1 MNPRVVFAREGLSIA
16 RSLLRFGW
24 LLIKCGVL
32 GAFVA
37 VLLALPHL
45 YRRVD
50 EEVRRR
56 VQQRLAECYPDFRV
70 EVRSATLVSG
80 KGIQVR
86 GIRLAEPKS
95 AADGD
100 LNAAPT
106 VQIEEAFL
114 FCNTRPEELV
124 RQEPQITCM
133 VLRRPV
139 IRAYRRPSGAWNV
152 EGLFP
157 TGPVGLRACPV
168 RIEQGELEILASNQ
182 AGSMPLVWRNLEVE
196 LLPDGD
202 AASSPESRVRHF
214 RGSATGEVIR
224 RIEFQGSVVPEA
236 GRWTLT
242 GRAEGIQWSTEF
254 RRALPDELADR
265 LGFLASLRAEG
276 TLQFRAACDPS
287 VSPAVDFEVSGQVSE
302 GRLDDPR
309 LPAPLSDLRATVACN
324 SQGIV
329 VRNVFARA
337 GQTSLQLSYT
347 QAGYLADAPRTLHIL
362 ARNLDLHARLLDL
375 LPEAIQTHWPKYLPS
390 GQVNLEATLTYDG
403 RAWKP
408 EVALECLDVSFT
420 YHKFRYRLEHAT
432 GTLRLKDDLLLVNVT
447 GYRGNQ
453 AVRVSAEV
461 LAPLHAWQGT
471 VEARAEAL
479 PLDDRLLAALPENV
493 RKTLE
498 RLHPSGTLQA
508 LVRVW
513 RDNPQDPVHHY
524 VHAVLQ
530 GGSLCYER
538 FAYPLMGV
546 RGIFEMR
553 DDRWTFRDLEAVND
567 TGRLR
572 GSGHLI
578 PTPQGRELRL
588 WVVGEEVPLEEE
600 LRDALPPAMQ
610 QVWNDLRPQGV
621 VDLQADVRY
630 ESGREHPE
638 VVVRAWPR
646 GQGVSIQP
654 VPFPYRI
661 ERLQGAMVYQDGSFV
676 FERLRG
682 EHGEVRVSAAGRCDF
697 PPDGSFRLVLEGLDV
712 HRLRPDRDLLQALPS
727 PLKRV
732 VAELNPEGPLH
743 LAGDVVFARTAPGA
757 PLTAQWDLAL
767 ETHQAALD
775 CGLKLENIAGG
786 IRLAGSFDGQRLA
799 CRGELDIDALSCRD
813 VQWTQIRGP
822 VWIDDQRVFFGNWAA
837 QGQPLDP
844 QPSEN
849 PAQSPKT
856 AVGRPV
862 TARLFGGLVRADG
875 CILLGAEPHFAL
887 QAEYAG
893 GDLECLAREIL
904 PGPQNLKG
912 RMAGN
917 LVLRGKGRNLN
928 DLDGHG
934 TVALR
939 DADIYELPLMVAM
952 LKILSIRRPDR
963 TAFSTADIEFHIAG
977 NHLYFDRLRF
987 QGDAISLVG
996 QGEMNMQSEIKLT
1009 FHALVGRADQ
1019 DLPVV
1024 EQVLGRASQQL
1035 MLIHVGGT
1043 LHKPEVRR
1051 QAFPGVNQALQQL
1064 QAQRGLN
1071 SVRRLPRKFW

>member
-1 MNPRVVFAREGLSIA
+1 MVTSATEGPSIA
-16 RSLLRFGW
+16 RSWLQFGW
-24 LLIKCGVL
+24 LLIKCGLL

-56 VQQRLAECYPDFRV
+56 VEERLAACYPNLRV
-70 EVRSATLVSG
+70 EVHSASLVPG

-86 GIRLAEPKS
+86 GIRLAEPQS
-95 AADGD
+95 APASPPG
-100 LNAAPT
+100 AV

-114 FCNTRPEELV
+114 FCDTRLEELV
-124 RQEPQITCM
+124 RHDPQITCV
-133 VLRRPV
+133 VLRRAKV
-139 IRAYRRPSGAWNV
+139 CAWRRPSGHWNFEALLPLPRLN
-152 EGLFP
+152 EG
-157 TGPVGLRACPV
+157 ACRV
-168 RIEQGELEILASNQ
+168 RIEQGELELSASGVP
-182 AGSMPLVWRNLEVE
+182 GSSPLVWRNLELEV
-196 LLPDGD
+196 LPEGDG
-202 AASSPESRVRHF
+202 ASNGQQGLRHF
-214 RGSATGEVIR
+214 RGSATGEAIR
-224 RIEFQGSVVPEA
+224 RIEFQGTVSP
-236 GRWTLT
+236 GDGGWTIA
-242 GRAEGIQWSTEF
+242 GRAEGIQWSPEF
-254 RRALPDELADR
+254 RRALPAEWAER
-265 LGFLASLRAEG
+265 LGPLASLQAQGALE
-276 TLQFRAACDPS
+276 FRAALDPS
-287 VSPAVDFEVSGQVSE
+287 AVPALDFEVSGQLSE

-309 LPAPLSDLRATVACN
+309 LPAPLGDLRASVVCN
-324 SQGIV
+324 TQGIV
-329 VRNVFARA
+329 VRNAFARA

-347 QAGYLADAPRTLHIL
+347 QAGYSADALRTLHVL
-362 ARNLDLHARLLDL
+362 ARNLDLDARLLDV
-375 LPEAIQTHWPKYLPS
+375 LPEALQTHWPKYLPS
-390 GQVNLEATLTYDG
+390 GQVNVEATLTYDG
-403 RAWKP
+403 KAWTP
-408 EVALECLDVSFT
+408 EVSLECLDVSFT
-420 YHKFRYRLEHAT
+420 YYKFRYRLEHAT
-432 GTLRLKDDLLLVNVT
+432 GTLRLKDDVLRVNVT

-453 AVRVSAEV
+453 PVRVSAEV
-461 LAPLHAWQGT
+461 LAPLDHWHGT
-471 VEARAEAL
+471 IEARAEAL

-508 LVRVW
+508 FVRVW
-513 RDNPQDPVHHY
+513 RDSPQDSVHRY
-524 VHAVLQ
+524 VHAVVQ
-530 GGSLCYER
+530 GGTLRYER
-538 FAYPLMGV
+538 FTYPLVGV

-553 DDRWTFRDLEAVND
+553 DDHWSFRDLEAVND
-567 TGRLR
+567 TGRFR
-572 GSGHLI
+572 ASGHLV
-578 PTPQGRELRL
+578 PTPAGHELRL
-588 WVVGEEVPLEEE
+588 WLAGEEVPLEEE

-621 VDLQADVRY
+621 VDVQADVRY
-630 ESGREHPE
+630 ESGREQPE

-661 ERLQGAMVYQDGSFV
+661 ERLQGGLVYQGGSLV
-676 FERLRG
+676 FGRLKG

-712 HRLRPDRDLLQALPS
+712 DRLRPDRDLLQALPAR
-727 PLKRV
+727 LKRV
-732 VAELNPEGPLH
+732 VAELNPEGPVH
-743 LAGDVVFARTAPGA
+743 LAGDVVFARAGPGA
-757 PLTAQWDLAL
+757 PLTAQWDVAL
-767 ETHQAALD
+767 QMHQAAME
-775 CGLKLENIAGG
+775 CGLRLENITGEV
-786 IRLAGSFDGQRLA
+786 RLAGRFDGQRLG
-799 CRGELDIDALSCRD
+799 CQGELDIDALLCRD

-822 VWIDDQRVFFGNWAA
+822 LWIDDQRVLFGTWAERMRSA
-837 QGQPLDP
+837 EGPPGSDVPAEPKPAAARPL
-844 QPSEN
+844 
-849 PAQSPKT
+849 
-856 AVGRPV
+856 
-862 TARLFGGLVRADG
+862 TARLFNGLVRLEG
-875 CILLGAEPHFAL
+875 WVGLGPEPQFGL
-887 QAEYAG
+887 QADYAG

-904 PGPQNLKG
+904 PGPQDLKG

-928 DLDGHG
+928 DLEGHG
-934 TVALR
+934 TIALR

-977 NHLYFDRLRF
+977 NHFYFDRLRF

-1019 DLPVV
+1019 ELPVV

-1043 LHKPEVRR
+1043 LQKPEVRR

-1071 SVRRLPRKFW
+1071 AERRLPRKFW

>member
-1 MNPRVVFAREGLSIA
+1 MSATEGLSIG
-16 RSLLRFGW
+16 RRLLRFGW
-24 LLIKCGVL
+24 LLVKCGVL

-50 EEVRRR
+50 EEVRRH
-56 VQQRLAECYPDFRV
+56 VQRRLAQCYPNLHV
-70 EVRSATLVSG
+70 EVQSARLVPG

-86 GIRLAEPKS
+86 GICLAEPGS
-95 AADGD
+95 NADPV
-100 LNAAPT
+100 APRAPLI
-106 VQIEEAFL
+106 QIEDAFL
-114 FCNTRPEELV
+114 FCDIRLEELV
-124 RQEPQITCM
+124 QHDPQITYI

-139 IRAYRRPSGAWNV
+139 VRACRLSNGCWNLEELLSAGRV
-152 EGLFP
+152 SQHS
-157 TGPVGLRACPV
+157 CPV
-168 RIEQGELEILASNQ
+168 RVEQGELELSVSGHSGAT
-182 AGSMPLVWRNLEVE
+182 PLVWRNLELE
-196 LLPDGD
+196 LWPDPEAG
-202 AASSPESRVRHF
+202 AGGSSGLRQF
-214 RGSATGEVIR
+214 RGSATGEAIR
-224 RIEFQGSVVPEA
+224 RIEFQGTLAPEA
-236 GRWTLT
+236 RRWALA
-242 GRAEGIQWSTEF
+242 GRAEAVQWSADL
-254 RRALPDELADR
+254 RRALPPEWAER
-265 LGFLASLRAEG
+265 LGFLASLRAKG
-276 TLQFRAACDPS
+276 TLEFRAAYDPS
-287 VSPAVDFEVSGQVSE
+287 VSPAVDFELSGQVSE

-309 LPAPLSDLRATVACN
+309 LPAPLSDLRATLTCN
-324 SQGIV
+324 PQGIV

-347 QAGYLADAPRTLHIL
+347 QAGYSANAPRTLHIL
-362 ARNLDLHARLLDL
+362 ARNLDLDARLLDV

-403 RAWKP
+403 QAWTP
-408 EVALECLDVSFT
+408 EVSLECLDVSFT

-432 GTLRLKDDLLLVNVT
+432 GTLRLKDDRLEVHVI

-453 AVRVSAEV
+453 PVRVSAEV
-461 LAPLHAWQGT
+461 VSPLHAWQGT
-471 VEARAEAL
+471 IEARAEAL

-498 RLHPSGTLQA
+498 RLHPAGTLQA

-513 RDNPQDPVHHY
+513 RDTPQDPVHHY
-524 VHAVLQ
+524 VHAVIQ
-530 GGSLCYER
+530 DGSLRYER
-538 FAYPLMGV
+538 FAYPLAGV
-546 RGIFEMR
+546 RGVFEMR
-553 DDRWTFRDLEAVND
+553 DNHWTFRDLEAVND

-572 GSGHLI
+572 GSGHLT
-578 PTPQGRELRL
+578 PTPQGHELRL

-610 QVWNDLRPQGV
+610 QVWNDLRPQGA

-630 ESGREHPE
+630 ETGREHPE
-638 VVVRAWPR
+638 VVVRVRPR

-661 ERLQGAMVYQDGSFV
+661 ERLQGGLVYQDGSLV
-676 FERLRG
+676 FERLKG
-682 EHGEVRVSAAGRCDF
+682 EHGEVRVSAGGRCDF
-697 PPDGSFRLVLEGLDV
+697 PPDGSFRLVLDGLDV
-712 HRLRPDRDLLQALPS
+712 HRLRPDRDLLQALPPS
-727 PLKRV
+727 LKRV
-732 VAELNPEGPLH
+732 VAELNPEGPVH
-743 LAGDVVFARTAPGA
+743 LAGDVEFARAAPGA
-757 PLTAQWDLAL
+757 PLTAQWNVAL
-767 ETHQAALD
+767 ETHQAAFD
-775 CGLKLENIAGG
+775 CGLKIENISGG
-786 IRLAGSFDGQRLA
+786 VRLAGSYDGQHLA
-799 CRGELDIDALSCRD
+799 CRGELDIDALVCHD

-822 VWIDDQRVFFGNWAA
+822 LWFDDQRVLFGTWAA
-837 QGQPLDP
+837 HQRPADP
-844 QPSEN
+844 QEANDASPPSN
-849 PAQSPKT
+849 PPGPA
-856 AVGRPV
+856 RPV

-875 CILLGAEPHFAL
+875 WVLLGAEPQFGL

-893 GDLECLAREIL
+893 GDLQCLAREIL
-904 PGPQNLKG
+904 PGPQDLKG

-917 LVLRGKGRNLN
+917 LVLRGKGRNFN

-934 TVALR
+934 TIALR

-977 NHLYFDRLRF
+977 KHLYFDRLRF

-996 QGEMNMQSEIKLT
+996 QGEMNRQSEIKLT

-1019 DLPVV
+1019 ELPVV

-1043 LHKPEVRR
+1043 LQKPEVRR

-1064 QAQRGLN
+1064 QAQRG
-1071 SVRRLPRKFW
+1071 VDGPRRLPRKFW